1 METLATHFGSD
12 ARNAMRTKT
21 TTEITSKTDNG
32 EDDYGDNDE
41 DDYGD
46 NGEDTY
52 DGEDNENLFQF
63 LHTPTGDS
71 PGWDNVVDLVQ
82 FAVDIHEAVSR
93 IAEHGDYG
101 TSSESG
107 DDHQQEFSYSW
118 ARRGKEK
125 DEATHSLQEEDP
137 EAGPLT
143 EPSPPEGTEE
153 SKAPELQTNNGGEEG
168 VGGGGGAS
176 KGIEEG
182 EAGTREERGGRVEGR
197 EDENEGDL
205 LLDRFPRSETDK
217 DKKNEKRKYWRHKPY
232 RTSFS
237 SFFPL
242 FRFDLPFSN
251 FRLLSLQD
259 PSPLPEE

>member
-1 METLATHFGSD
+1 
-12 ARNAMRTKT
+12 MRTDISLFSIKANYQT
-21 TTEITSKTDNG
+21 VLIQQRDFMVHKYSLTIQ
-32 EDDYGDNDE
+32 YVCM
-41 DDYGD
+41 
-46 NGEDTY
+46 
-52 DGEDNENLFQF
+52 NL
-63 LHTPTGDS
+63 
-71 PGWDNVVDLVQ
+71 
-82 FAVDIHEAVSR
+82 
-93 IAEHGDYG
+93 AEHGDYG

-217 DKKNEKRKYWRHKPY
+217 DKKNEERKYWRHKPY

-242 FRFDLPFSN
+242 FRFDLPFRY